1 MSRRYSYSTSSSYS
15 SRSSYDT
22 DDYEDD
28 DDDEDDEA
36 SFESSSSSSS
46 NSALS
51 TSVER
56 KEDEPVVY
64 EDFMPDQEPDSKRE
78 KRADSSA
85 SSTASNAGTVGNKR
99 VHLSNSE
106 EIAAIVSLA
115 LKSLG
120 KKKKDKSVAA
130 EATAGDD
137 AAPEL
142 EAVREPTP
150 EPPVVAPAPL
160 PAKRR
165 AASKAKA
172 ARQELQQK
180 KNLARRLTNLGK
192 RLEAALKEHR
202 DLNRD
207 LAELTG

>member
-1 MSRRYSYSTSSSYS
+1 
-15 SRSSYDT
+15 
-22 DDYEDD
+22 
-28 DDDEDDEA
+28 
-36 SFESSSSSSS
+36 
-46 NSALS
+46 
-51 TSVER
+51 
-56 KEDEPVVY
+56 
-64 EDFMPDQEPDSKRE
+64 MPDQEPDSKRE

-130 EATAGDD
+130 AAAGDD

-150 EPPVVAPAPL
+150 EPPVLAPAPL

>member
-28 DDDEDDEA
+28 DEDDEA
-36 SFESSSSSSS
+36 SFESSSSSSSSS

-85 SSTASNAGTVGNKR
+85 SSTASNADTVGNKR

-150 EPPVVAPAPL
+150 EPPVLAPAPL
-160 PAKRR
+160 PAKKR

>member
-28 DDDEDDEA
+28 DEDDDV
-36 SFESSSSSSS
+36 SFESSSSSS

-150 EPPVVAPAPL
+150 EPPVLAPAPL